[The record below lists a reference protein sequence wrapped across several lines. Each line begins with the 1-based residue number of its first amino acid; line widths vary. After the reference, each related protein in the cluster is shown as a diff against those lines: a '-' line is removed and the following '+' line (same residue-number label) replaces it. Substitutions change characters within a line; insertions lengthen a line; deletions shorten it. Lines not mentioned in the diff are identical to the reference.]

1 MKRYLLVTI
10 LGCLLLI
17 CSCTKLIMYHYGIR
31 NPKIESS
38 KSILSYLAV
47 NNLDTSN
54 VYALK
59 DTSQLNLFFKT
70 NIGVPEIRFYDH
82 NGYLMLYRDEKKCN
96 GQNDSLISFLKPENV
111 IKVDSSNNL
120 FEYIKNLNTLSGV
133 TVPRKDFY
141 GKDFYL
147 IMYWAKYLGKTN
159 SVKMKDWENTLM
171 DKKSLK
177 IKTIKVTV
185 DYMDFWS
192 IDKKDMIKIYN
203 PKSKV
208 KESKK

>member
-1 MKRYLLVTI
+1 
-10 LGCLLLI
+10 
-17 CSCTKLIMYHYGIR
+17 
-31 NPKIESS
+31 
-38 KSILSYLAV
+38 
-47 NNLDTSN
+47 LDTSN